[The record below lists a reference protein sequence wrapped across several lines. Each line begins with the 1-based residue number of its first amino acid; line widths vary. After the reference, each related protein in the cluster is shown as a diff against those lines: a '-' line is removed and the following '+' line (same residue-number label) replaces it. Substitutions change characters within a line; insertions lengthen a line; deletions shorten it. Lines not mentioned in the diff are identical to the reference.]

1 MNNYKLVQ
9 QILDVG
15 EAMLKSG
22 AENFRLED
30 SLYRMCRA
38 YDFVHADVF
47 VIPSNMQI
55 TVETKEG
62 EIITQ
67 IRHIEQINTD
77 FDRLHHISDLCR
89 YICDNT
95 PNEDEIKKKYDEI
108 MKRKP
113 QHPAIKYIAGVMGGT
128 GFTIFFGG
136 DLMDAMLAMLVS
148 FVMVAVG
155 DWVGKHEKNLFTY
168 NLMVCFVAGIT
179 IYGMERIGFGH
190 HPHRVMIGCIMLLIS
205 ALGLT
210 NGIRDIL
217 QSDFISGFLNIMKA
231 ILGAAGIATGIA
243 LALVILREK
252 TSEYLVVNTVVNTNL
267 WIQLISCTTA
277 CVGFAYMFK
286 IRGRLVLYSGIGA
299 FLSWAV
305 YSLAYNLIPSQFIAT
320 VAGAFFVGIYAF
332 VISRL
337 SKSPSTIFLTAAVVP
352 LLPGPHLYFLM
363 EGCIDNHFYVTYA
376 ETRILI
382 EVSLAIAFGFILV
395 DVLIR
400 VIMHLL
406 DKEYRISKKHLMKGK
421 MTIADEIE

>member
-9 QILDVG
+9 RILDVG

-38 YDFVHADVF
+38 YGFVHADVF

-55 TVETKEG
+55 TVETVEG

-67 IRHIEQINTD
+67 IRHIEQISVD
-77 FDRLHHISDLCR
+77 FDLLDQISGLCR
-89 YICDNT
+89 YICDEK
-95 PNEDEIKKKYDEI
+95 PREDEIKKKYDKI
-108 MKRKP
+108 MARKQ
-113 QHPAIKYIAGVMGGT
+113 QHPAIKYLAGIMGGT

-136 DLMDAMLAMLVS
+136 DFMDAILAMLVS

-155 DWVGKHEKNLFTY
+155 DWLGKHEKNLFTH
-168 NLMVCFVAGIT
+168 NLIVCFVAGLT
-179 IYGMERIGFGH
+179 IHSMENLGFGH

-205 ALGLT
+205 ALGLA

-217 QSDFISGFLNIMKA
+217 ESDFISGFLNIMKA

-243 LALVILREK
+243 LALLILRERA
-252 TSEYLVVNTVVNTNL
+252 TESLSVNMVVNTNL
-267 WIQLISCTTA
+267 WIQLVSCTTA

-286 IRGRLVLYSGIGA
+286 IRGRQVVYAGIGA

-305 YSLAYNLIPSQFIAT
+305 YALAYGLIPSQFAAT

-332 VISRL
+332 VVSRL
-337 SKSPSTIFLTAAVVP
+337 IKSPSTIFLTAAVVP

-400 VIMHLL
+400 IIMHLL
-406 DKEYRISKKHLMKGK
+406 DKEYHISKKHLSKGK
-421 MTIADEIE
+421 KKIVNDIK